1 MNDDR
6 IKLVHAAV
14 VAMITSPEFVDGLVR
29 KILAVVPAQQADN
42 SAMKEICH
50 CEHRDGWLAMKH
62 SWALTTVFYCP
73 SCGKLL
79 Q

>member
-42 SAMKEICH
+42 SAMVPCKNY
-50 CEHRDGWLAMKH
+50 MQPY
-62 SWALTTVFYCP
+62 YCP
-73 SCGKLL
+73 IGNKHCPDEPCLVSA
-79 Q
+79 QHQ

>member
-1 MNDDR
+1 MNDDK

-14 VAMITSPEFVDGLVR
+14 VAMITSPEFVDSLVR

-42 SAMKEICH
+42 SAMVPYECIHGIAINQDCSVCREFMGANRRVVAQH
-50 CEHRDGWLAMKH
+50 
-62 SWALTTVFYCP
+62 
-73 SCGKLL
+73 

>member
-42 SAMKEICH
+42 SAMAKP
-50 CEHRDGWLAMKH
+50 
-62 SWALTTVFYCP
+62 CP
-73 SCGKLL
+73 HYIRYKQCIWGLRGSCGDYPCRERPELR